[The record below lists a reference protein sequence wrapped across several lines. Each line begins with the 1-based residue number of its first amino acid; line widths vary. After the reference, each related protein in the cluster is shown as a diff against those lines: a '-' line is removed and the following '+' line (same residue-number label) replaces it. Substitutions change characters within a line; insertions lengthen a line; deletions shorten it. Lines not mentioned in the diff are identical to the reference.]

1 MTFNMKF
8 NNKDTGLRVRP
19 NGSMYVDRSVFYSR
33 KSVKDTIR
41 KMRESGV
48 YPKVA
53 VKPK

>member
-1 MTFNMKF
+1 MTLNIKPG
-8 NNKDTGLRVRP
+8 NKDTGLRVKP

-33 KSVKDTIR
+33 KSVQDTIK

-53 VKPK
+53 PKSK